1 MGEPALVASN
11 RRSPDREEALM
22 NRRAA
27 VAGIAL
33 AVGTLVPM
41 AGTAYAQD
49 LDCRDFAF
57 QEDAQAEFNRDRS
70 DPHRLDEDRG
80 TDDGIACEVLPRRSN
95 AAVPVA
101 PLASARPTVM
111 PSRGAQGG
119 VGGAYGPTDVETA
132 VGLGLAV
139 VSAAGLAYAL
149 HRRRGRAGS

>member
-1 MGEPALVASN
+1 
-11 RRSPDREEALM
+11 M
-22 NRRAA
+22 NRRAV

-41 AGTAYAQD
+41 AGTAHAQD
-49 LDCRDFAF
+49 LDCKDFAF
-57 QEDAQAEFNRDRS
+57 QEDAQAESNRDRS

-80 TDDGIACEVLPRRSN
+80 TDDGIACEWRPRRSS
-95 AAVPVA
+95 AAA
-101 PLASARPTVM
+101 PMPLPASTRPTVM

-119 VGGAYGPTDVETA
+119 VGGAYGPTNVETA
-132 VGLGLAV
+132 LGLGLAV